1 MQAKSRGDALM
12 QSYQRLPVAFVRGAG
27 CYLWDEDGKRYLD
40 ALSGVSVCN
49 LGHAHPDVAAA
60 IADQAAKLLHT
71 SNIYRI
77 AMQELLGARLADL
90 SGMDNVFFCNSGAE
104 ANEASIKLARL
115 HGHTHGIEVPHI
127 IVMENSFHGRTMATL
142 SATGNPKVQHGFE
155 PLVQGFLR
163 VPYGDLNAI
172 GDLARTRKDIAAVL
186 VEPVQGEGGV
196 NVAPLGY
203 LQGIRELCDRHDWLM
218 MLDEVQTGMCRT
230 GKWFACQH
238 ANVLPDVM
246 ALAKSLG
253 NGVPI
258 GASLARGRAASL
270 ISPGKHGSTFGGNLL
285 ACRAALTVIDIMQ
298 REDMAARAAKTGAKL
313 LAGFKQRLAG
323 LNVVRDV
330 RGLGMMIGIELDRPC
345 ADLVPQALVK
355 GLLINVTAGN
365 VVRLL
370 PPLVYGDT
378 EVETLLD
385 TLSDII
391 AGFARNAGQ

>member
-1 MQAKSRGDALM
+1 M

-27 CYLWDEDGKRYLD
+27 CYLWDEEGRRYLD
-40 ALSGVSVCN
+40 ALCGVSVCN
-49 LGHAHPDVAAA
+49 LGHAHPDIAAA
-60 IADQAAKLLHT
+60 IADQAATLLHT

-77 AMQELLGARLADL
+77 ALQEQLGARLADL

-115 HGHTHGIEVPHI
+115 HGHARGIEVPHI
-127 IVMENSFHGRTMATL
+127 IVMDNSFHGRTMATL
-142 SATGNPKVQHGFE
+142 SATGNPKIQQGFE

-163 VPYGDLNAI
+163 VPFGDLQAI
-172 GDLARTRKDIAAVL
+172 EELGRTRRDISAVL

-196 NVAPLGY
+196 NIAPADY

-258 GASLARGRAASL
+258 GANLARGKASSL

-285 ACRAALTVIDIMQ
+285 ACRAALTVIEIMQ
-298 REDMAARAAKTGAKL
+298 RQDAAAQAAKTGARL
-313 LAGFKQRLAG
+313 LAGFKEKLNG
-323 LNVVRDV
+323 LDAVRDV

-345 ADLVPQALVK
+345 AELVPQALSK
-355 GLLINVTAGN
+355 GLLINVTAGT

-370 PPLVYGDT
+370 PPLLYGEA
-378 EVETLLD
+378 EVETLLN
-385 TLSDII
+385 TLSEII
-391 AGFARNAGQ
+391 AEFARGAGSSRGN